1 MTFQG
6 KVKSGVVVVAEDVVL
21 PEGADVV
28 VMLPEGEPIQ
38 SGEPSIWTKLSDLG
52 RWAEDLPT
60 DLPTD
65 LAAQHDYY
73 LHGLPKRQRP

>member
-1 MTFQG
+1 MTYRG
-6 KVKSGVVVVAEDVVL
+6 TVKSGVVVLPDDVSL

-28 VMLPEGEPIQ
+28 VTLPEAEPDQ

-52 RWAEDLPT
+52 QWAEALPT

-65 LAAQHDYY
+65 LAANHDHH
-73 LHGLPKRQRP
+73 LHGLPKRP